1 MGSGFGGFDP
11 IFRLHEPFALLKP
24 TYFNHAHND
33 FLEIVLDA
41 GLPGLILLMLAIGWW
56 MWGSIDAWRS
66 RGEDAGL
73 RRTGSIMLLMVFA
86 ASVFDYPA
94 RTPIIMAVIVI
105 AAIWLSGYAR
115 QSAASALRQP

>member
-1 MGSGFGGFDP
+1 
-11 IFRLHEPFALLKP
+11 
-24 TYFNHAHND
+24 
-33 FLEIVLDA
+33 
-41 GLPGLILLMLAIGWW
+41 
-56 MWGSIDAWRS
+56 
-66 RGEDAGL
+66 
-73 RRTGSIMLLMVFA
+73 MLLMVFA